1 VHRDR
6 LQAVD
11 ARTMKVV
18 EFEISV
24 AMAHC
29 SGTPSSRVASSVCT
43 VAFMAASSCCFRYR
57 YALQPGRRAL
67 VFYHIQFLFIY
78 Y

>member
-1 VHRDR
+1 MHRDR
-6 LQAVD
+6 HQAVD

-43 VAFMAASSCCFRYR
+43 VAFMTASSCCFRYR

-67 VFYHIQFLFIY
+67 ICTTLNFY
-78 Y
+78 